1 MTLVDKWGKIV
12 GNMKIRRIVR
22 WLKDKL
28 KWSSKEDLTLE
39 LPEIPEI
46 PEIPLVWKRK
56 PVVRKPGDR
65 ILRITRVSP
74 WQISLP
80 AIPKPKKPG
89 LSPLL
94 LVYGFLGLIALGTI
108 LLILPVASKSGEW
121 TSFVNA
127 LFTAASSVC
136 VTGLAVVDTGDYW
149 SGFGQGVI
157 LALMQIGG
165 LGFMASA
172 TLLLL
177 LLGRKLGL
185 RERWLISQSLGTE
198 RLGGMVKMVRR
209 ILVFT
214 LICEAIG
221 AAIFY
226 FQFSADSPTGTAA
239 WRAVFH
245 AVSAFNNCG
254 FDIFGNFRSLLDY
267 QTDTTVILTTAALII
282 LGGISFV
289 VVADMGKVRRFSR
302 LSLDSKIVLVTTLG
316 LLVLGTVVIL
326 LTEYDNAD
334 TLGPMSMPYKFL
346 NSFFHSVT
354 PRTAGF
360 QSINI
365 GSMATYSQFFT
376 ILLMFVGG
384 AAGSTAGGIKVNTFG
399 ILAAT
404 IWSTM
409 RGKEHPGV
417 FGREFV
423 NQQIHRALALVMLS
437 LTLIFLVVFVL
448 TVTEEFGFLNL
459 LFETVSAFGT
469 VGLSTGI
476 TPELSVA
483 GRLIITAVMFVGRLG
498 PLILVLS
505 LAQYQQPSAYRYP
518 QDEVRIG

>member
-1 MTLVDKWGKIV
+1 VDKRGKIV
-12 GNMKIRRIVR
+12 GNMKIGRIVR
-22 WLKDKL
+22 WIRDKL
-28 KWSSKEDLTLE
+28 RSPSEEEIRLE
-39 LPEIPEI
+39 LPEIP
-46 PEIPLVWKRK
+46 PVWKRK
-56 PVVRKPGDR
+56 PVERKLGDR
-65 ILRITRVSP
+65 ILRVARVSP
-74 WQISLP
+74 WRIPLP
-80 AIPKPKKPG
+80 VIPRPKQAG
-89 LSPLL
+89 LSPLIV
-94 LVYGFLGLIALGTI
+94 VYGFAGVIILGTI
-108 LLILPVASKSGEW
+108 LLMLPVASKTGQF
-121 TSFVNA
+121 TSPVNA
-127 LFTAASSVC
+127 LFAATSSVC

-157 LALMQIGG
+157 LALIQIGG

-177 LLGRKLGL
+177 VLGRRLGL
-185 RERWLISQSLGTE
+185 RERWLIGQSLGTE
-198 RLGGMVKMVRR
+198 RLGGMVKLMRR

-226 FQFSADSPTGTAA
+226 IRFSLENPTGTAV
-239 WRAVFH
+239 WKAVFQ

-254 FDIFGNFRSLLDY
+254 LDLFGNFRSMLGY

-289 VVADMGKVRRFSR
+289 VVADMGRVRRFGR
-302 LSLDSKIVLVTTLG
+302 LSVDSKIVLVTTLG
-316 LLVLGTVVIL
+316 LLVLGTVVFL
-326 LTEYDNAD
+326 LTEYGNAD
-334 TLGPMSMPYKFL
+334 TLGPFSFPYKLL
-346 NSFFHSVT
+346 NAFFHSVT

-360 QSINI
+360 SSINI

-399 ILAAT
+399 MLVAT
-404 IWSTM
+404 IWSTI
-409 RGKEHPGV
+409 RGKEHAGA
-417 FGREFV
+417 FGREFA
-423 NQQIHRALALVMLS
+423 NQQIHRALALMMLS
-437 LTLIFLVVFVL
+437 LTLIFIVVFVL
-448 TVTEEFGFLNL
+448 TVTEKFGFLAL

-476 TPELSVA
+476 TPDLSVA
-483 GRLIITAVMFVGRLG
+483 GRLIITAVMFIGRLG

-505 LAQYQQPSAYRYP
+505 LTQRQQPSEYRYP